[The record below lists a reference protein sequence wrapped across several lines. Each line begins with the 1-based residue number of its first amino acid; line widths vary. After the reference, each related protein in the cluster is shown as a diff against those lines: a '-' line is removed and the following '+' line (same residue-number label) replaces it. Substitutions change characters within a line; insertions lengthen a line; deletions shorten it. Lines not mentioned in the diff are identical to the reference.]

1 MSTQNEKK
9 YIYNSVKWKRLRQ
22 VILDRHGGLCAECE
36 RIGYVTEATIIH
48 HIKPWK
54 EGKTRKQRHKL
65 IWDENNLE
73 PVCEGC
79 HINLHNKIERDKRES
94 GQIEEMVLDLLK

>member
-1 MSTQNEKK
+1 MRE
-9 YIYNSVKWKRLRQ
+9 
-22 VILDRHGGLCAECE
+22 VILDRHGGLCAECQ
-36 RIGYVTEATIIH
+36 RSGYTTEAKIIH

-54 EGKTRKQRHKL
+54 EGKTRQERHKL

-79 HINLHNKIERDKRES
+79 HINLHNAIKRDSKEINEIED
-94 GQIEEMVLDLLK
+94 MVLDMLK